1 MEEDERIARELAED
15 KAEHQHRNSERDM
28 KIARR
33 IQMEADEKLA
43 RELME
48 TDIHP

>member
-1 MEEDERIARELAED
+1 MEEDERIARELGENKNEKHNNED
-15 KAEHQHRNSERDM
+15 DLE
-28 KIARR
+28 IAKR

-48 TDIHP
+48 SDIHH

>member
-1 MEEDERIARELAED
+1 MEEDERLARELAENKTD
-15 KAEHQHRNSERDM
+15 NNYNDIEV
-28 KIARR
+28 ARR

-48 TDIHP
+48 METGNNI

>member
-1 MEEDERIARELAED
+1 MEEDERIARELDAI
-15 KAEHQHRNSERDM
+15 KADSHNHENDM
-28 KIARR
+28 EIARR

-48 TDIHP
+48 NDNHH